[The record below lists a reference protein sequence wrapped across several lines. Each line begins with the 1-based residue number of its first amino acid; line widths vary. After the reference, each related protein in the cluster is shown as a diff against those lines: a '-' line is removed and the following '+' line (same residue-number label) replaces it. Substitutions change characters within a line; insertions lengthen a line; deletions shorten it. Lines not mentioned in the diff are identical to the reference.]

1 MSNVVGDAAKTVD
14 VEASL
19 LSTVLLTI
27 FILRIFL
34 LLLSILAHDIADLED
49 SLFITI
55 HRAICTLSVQRT
67 MI

>member
-19 LSTVLLTI
+19 LSTVLLAI
-27 FILRIFL
+27 FSLLFL
-34 LLLSILAHDIADLED
+34 LLLSVLAHDIADLED

-55 HRAICTLSVQRT
+55 HGTVCILS
-67 MI
+67 M